1 VEARTGSARARTGSP
16 HVDRDQR
23 SVTTGDAMTDP
34 GETGPVGAGV
44 DERGDGA
51 AEEAAAMEP
60 AGVAEL
66 AERVAD
72 NVEEVIVGKREAVEH
87 VVVTLLARGH
97 LLVEDVPGV
106 GKTTLAK
113 SVARSIDGSFKRVQF
128 TPDLLP
134 SDVTGVNVFNRRT
147 DEFDFQPGPVFAN
160 VVLGDEINR
169 APPKTQS
176 ALLEAMEENQVTTD
190 GTTRNLPDPFCV
202 IATQNDVEPGQ
213 TYELPVAE
221 VDRFMKKIRLGYP
234 DTDEET
240 EILGRLAGDHPIDA
254 VEPVAT
260 VADVRRARSIVGGVE
275 ASEAVREYVARLAVF
290 TRRNAELGASP
301 RGSLALIRASQARAA
316 LDGRGYVI
324 PDDVKSKGRRHELVV
339 PRQIAMYLIRELT
352 SHSYPEIGQ
361 FFNGR
366 DHSTVMYAVQKVADQ
381 LDEDP
386 KLDQTIREI
395 KSELA

>member
-1 VEARTGSARARTGSP
+1 
-16 HVDRDQR
+16 
-23 SVTTGDAMTDP
+23 MTDP
-34 GETGPVGAGV
+34 GEPGPIGA
-44 DERGDGA
+44 DPAESGDGEGESVRA
-51 AEEAAAMEP
+51 ASDTAAAGEP
-60 AGVAEL
+60 ETPADVAAL
-66 AERVAD
+66 ADRIASA
-72 NVEEVIVGKREAVEH
+72 VEEVIVGKRDAVEH
-87 VVVTLLARGH
+87 VLVTVLARGH

-134 SDVTGVNVFNRRT
+134 SDITGVNVFNRRT

-190 GTTRNLPDPFCV
+190 GTTRSLPDPFCV

-221 VDRFMKKIRLGYP
+221 VDRFTKKIRLGYP
-234 DTDEET
+234 DTDEEAA
-240 EILGRLAGDHPIDA
+240 ILDRLAGEHPVDA

-260 VADVRRARSIVGGVE
+260 VGDVRRARAIVGEIE

-324 PDDVKSKGRRHELVV
+324 PDDVQAEAPTVLSHRIRTEAGGTDGTDVV
-339 PRQIAMYLIRELT
+339 DDA
-352 SHSYPEIGQ
+352 
-361 FFNGR
+361 
-366 DHSTVMYAVQKVADQ
+366 
-381 LDEDP
+381 LDRVRVE
-386 KLDQTIREI
+386 
-395 KSELA
+395 

>member
-1 VEARTGSARARTGSP
+1 
-16 HVDRDQR
+16 
-23 SVTTGDAMTDP
+23 MTAP
-34 GETGPVGAGV
+34 GESGPAGAGPAESA
-44 DERGDGA
+44 DAEAESTGREETGTTAGTAAA
-51 AEEAAAMEP
+51 AEPETPADVAA
-60 AGVAEL
+60 L
-66 AERVAD
+66 ADRI
-72 NVEEVIVGKREAVEH
+72 VEEVEDVIVGKREAVEH
-87 VVVTLLARGH
+87 VLVTVLARGH

-190 GTTRNLPDPFCV
+190 GTTRELPDPFCV

-221 VDRFMKKIRLGYP
+221 VDRFTKKIRLGYP
-234 DTDEET
+234 DAEE
-240 EILGRLAGDHPIDA
+240 EAAILGRLTGDHPVDA
-254 VEPVAT
+254 VEPAAT
-260 VADVRRARSIVGGVE
+260 IADVRRARRIVGEIE

-290 TRRNAELGASP
+290 TRQNAKLGASP

-316 LDGRGYVI
+316 LDGRGYVV
-324 PDDVKSKGRRHELVV
+324 PDDVQAEAPTVLSHRIRTESGGTDGADVV
-339 PRQIAMYLIRELT
+339 DDALDRIRVE
-352 SHSYPEIGQ
+352 
-361 FFNGR
+361 
-366 DHSTVMYAVQKVADQ
+366 
-381 LDEDP
+381 
-386 KLDQTIREI
+386 
-395 KSELA
+395 

>member
-1 VEARTGSARARTGSP
+1 
-16 HVDRDQR
+16 
-23 SVTTGDAMTDP
+23 MTDP
-34 GETGPVGAGV
+34 GDSGPIGAGPT
-44 DERGDGA
+44 EA
-51 AEEAAAMEP
+51 AENAPGGARSASDADLSDRHATPETP
-60 AGVAEL
+60 ADVADLADRIVAE
-66 AERVAD
+66 
-72 NVEEVIVGKREAVEH
+72 VEDVIVGKREAVEH
-87 VVVTLLARGH
+87 VLVTVLARGH

-190 GTTRNLPDPFCV
+190 GTTRKLPDPFCV

-221 VDRFMKKIRLGYP
+221 VDRFTKKIRLGYP
-234 DTDEET
+234 DTDEEAA
-240 EILGRLAGDHPIDA
+240 ILGRLTGEHPVDA

-260 VADVRRARSIVGGVE
+260 VADVRRARRIVGEVE
-275 ASEAVREYVARLAVF
+275 ASEPVREYVARLAVY
-290 TRRNAELGASP
+290 TRQNARLGASP
-301 RGSLALIRASQARAA
+301 RGSLALVRAAQARAA
-316 LDGRGYVI
+316 LDGREYVI
-324 PDDVKSKGRRHELVV
+324 PDDVQTEAPTVFAHR
-339 PRQIAMYLIRELT
+339 IRTE
-352 SHSYPEIGQ
+352 SDGIDGAE
-361 FFNGR
+361 
-366 DHSTVMYAVQKVADQ
+366 VVADA
-381 LDEDP
+381 LDRVRVE
-386 KLDQTIREI
+386 
-395 KSELA
+395 

>member
-1 VEARTGSARARTGSP
+1 
-16 HVDRDQR
+16 
-23 SVTTGDAMTDP
+23 MTDP
-34 GETGPVGAGV
+34 GESGPIGTGPVEPA
-44 DERGDGA
+44 DGEGESA
-51 AEEAAAMEP
+51 EAASATATAVDPETP
-60 AGVAEL
+60 ADVAAL
-66 AERVAD
+66 ADRIASE
-72 NVEEVIVGKREAVEH
+72 VEDVIVGKRDAVEH
-87 VVVTLLARGH
+87 VLVTVLARGH

-113 SVARSIDGSFKRVQF
+113 SFARSIDGSFKRVQF

-176 ALLEAMEENQVTTD
+176 ALLEAMEEGQVTTD
-190 GTTRNLPDPFCV
+190 GITRDLPDPFCV

-221 VDRFMKKIRLGYP
+221 VDRFTKKIRLGYP
-234 DTDEET
+234 DTDEEAA
-240 EILGRLAGDHPIDA
+240 ILGRLAGDHPIDS

-260 VADVRRARSIVGGVE
+260 VADVRRARAIVGEIE

-324 PDDVKSKGRRHELVV
+324 PDDVQAEAPTVLSHRVRTASGGTDGAAVV
-339 PRQIAMYLIRELT
+339 DDA
-352 SHSYPEIGQ
+352 
-361 FFNGR
+361 
-366 DHSTVMYAVQKVADQ
+366 
-381 LDEDP
+381 LDRVRVE
-386 KLDQTIREI
+386 
-395 KSELA
+395 

>member
-1 VEARTGSARARTGSP
+1 
-16 HVDRDQR
+16 
-23 SVTTGDAMTDP
+23 MTDP
-34 GETGPVGAGV
+34 GESGSVGTGPAESADGDADAARGTVGS
-44 DERGDGA
+44 A
-51 AEEAAAMEP
+51 ADVAA
-60 AGVAEL
+60 L
-66 AERVAD
+66 ADRIATEVGG
-72 NVEEVIVGKREAVEH
+72 VIVGKREAVEH
-87 VVVTLLARGH
+87 VLVTVLARGH

-176 ALLEAMEENQVTTD
+176 ALLEGMEENQVTTD
-190 GTTRNLPDPFCV
+190 GTTRELPDPFCV

-221 VDRFMKKIRLGYP
+221 VDRFTKKIRLGYP
-234 DTDEET
+234 DTEEET
-240 EILGRLAGDHPIDA
+240 EILGRLADDHPIDD

-260 VADVRRARSIVGGVE
+260 VADVRRAREVVGGIE
-275 ASEAVREYVARLAVF
+275 ASEAVREYVARIAVF
-290 TRRNAELGASP
+290 TRRNAALGASP

-324 PDDVKSKGRRHELVV
+324 PDDVQAEAPTVLSHR
-339 PRQIAMYLIRELT
+339 IRTESGGT
-352 SHSYPEIGQ
+352 G
-361 FFNGR
+361 G
-366 DHSTVMYAVQKVADQ
+366 ADIVDDA
-381 LDEDP
+381 LDR
-386 KLDQTIREI
+386 IRVE
-395 KSELA
+395 

>member
-1 VEARTGSARARTGSP
+1 
-16 HVDRDQR
+16 
-23 SVTTGDAMTDP
+23 MTDP
-34 GETGPVGAGV
+34 GDPAPIGTGPAESADAEPGRATTDAV
-44 DERGDGA
+44 A
-51 AEEAAAMEP
+51 ADAPETPADVAA
-60 AGVAEL
+60 L
-66 AERVAD
+66 ADRIVNE
-72 NVEEVIVGKREAVEH
+72 VEEVIVGKREAVEH
-87 VVVTLLARGH
+87 VLVTVLARGH

-176 ALLEAMEENQVTTD
+176 SLLEAMEENQVTTD
-190 GTTRNLPDPFCV
+190 GTTRALPDPFCV

-221 VDRFMKKIRLGYP
+221 VDRFTKKIRLGYP
-234 DTDEET
+234 DAEDEAA
-240 EILGRLAGDHPIDA
+240 ILGRLTGDHPVDS

-260 VADVRRARSIVGGVE
+260 IGDVRAARRIVGEIE

-290 TRRNAELGASP
+290 TRRNARLGASP
-301 RGSLALIRASQARAA
+301 RGSLALVRASQARAA
-316 LDGRGYVI
+316 LEGREYVI
-324 PDDVKSKGRRHELVV
+324 PDDVQTEAPTVLSHRIRTESGGTDGADVV
-339 PRQIAMYLIRELT
+339 SDALDRIRVE
-352 SHSYPEIGQ
+352 
-361 FFNGR
+361 
-366 DHSTVMYAVQKVADQ
+366 
-381 LDEDP
+381 
-386 KLDQTIREI
+386 
-395 KSELA
+395 